1 MPGPVTTVLLVEDN
15 PADARLLREA
25 LAEIADSR
33 FEITHC
39 ETLAQAH
46 EFLAKNTSDVILSD
60 LGLPDS
66 QGLETIRHIHKAAPG
81 VPVVVL
87 TALNDESFG
96 GQVLQE
102 GAQDYLVKGQIDGR
116 LLWRALR
123 YAMERHRVQLGALT
137 LALID
142 DLTGFNNRRGFLALA
157 EHHANLAYR
166 TGKTFLLAFVDL
178 DGLKRINDTFGHQE
192 GNRALVDTSIVLRDS
207 FRQSDIL
214 ARLGGDEFAI
224 LIADAAENDIEA
236 VRHRIDRKLCSFNA
250 DPGRRYDLSFSVG
263 IVPNDATQHSNL
275 EQLLSQADALMYRQK
290 HSKKDSRVFLTSSR

>member
-46 EFLAKNTSDVILSD
+46 EFLAKHTSDVILSD

-102 GAQDYLVKGQIDGR
+102 GAQDYLVKGQIDSR

-224 LIADAAENDIEA
+224 LVAEAAENDIEA

-290 HSKKDSRVFLTSSR
+290 QSKKDSRVFFTSSR